1 MAKERPRLTRL
12 FSEFFNSEKSGGIV
26 LLACTIISIVLA
38 NSSWA
43 SNYISF
49 WHTEFQGHDLTH
61 WINDGLMAI
70 FFLLIGL
77 ELEREVYAGELS
89 SLQTAALPVVA
100 AIGGVLV
107 PAGIYVAF
115 NYGSPEQSGAGIPMA
130 TDIAFAI
137 GMLSMLG
144 KRVPASLKIFLT
156 ALAVM
161 DDLCA
166 ILVIAIFY
174 TSSIHWNYLLIG
186 AGIFAAMLVLNRMK
200 VHNLIPYLIGGV
212 ALWYCMLHSGIHATL
227 AGVLT
232 AFAIPFGSG
241 NKISTSYILQHWLH
255 APVAYVI
262 VPIFALANTSLVFE
276 GNWSAGLFTSA
287 GLGIYIGLV
296 LGKPLGILLF
306 SRIAVALNWCRL
318 PEDISWK
325 TLAGAGILGGIG
337 FTMSI
342 FITTLA
348 FSDAQHILLSKM
360 AILFASLTASLLGL
374 GWLYWTLPKNIQPNN
389 GA

>member
-1 MAKERPRLTRL
+1 MIKQRQRLTRL
-12 FSEFFNSEKSGGIV
+12 FTEFFQSEKSGGIV
-26 LLACTIISIVLA
+26 LLVCTILSIVLS
-38 NSSWA
+38 NSPVA

-49 WHTEFQGHDLTH
+49 WETEFQGHSFTH
-61 WINDGLMAI
+61 WINDGLMAV

-89 SLQTAALPVVA
+89 NLQSAALPVVA

-107 PAGIYVAF
+107 PAGIYLAF
-115 NYGSPEQSGAGIPMA
+115 NFGTAEQGGAGIPMA

-137 GMLSMLG
+137 GVLSMLG

-156 ALAVM
+156 ALAVI

-166 ILVIAIFY
+166 ILVIAVFY
-174 TSSIHWNYLLIG
+174 TNHIEWNYLLIG
-186 AGIFAAMLVLNRMK
+186 GGIFAVMLVLNRIK

-232 AFAIPFGSG
+232 AFAIPFSSG
-241 NKISTSYILQHWLH
+241 NKKSTSYILQHWLH

-262 VPIFALANTSLVFE
+262 IPIFALANTCIVFE
-276 GNWSAGLFTSA
+276 GDWTGGLLTTA

-306 SRIAVALNWCRL
+306 SRIAVALNWCKI
-318 PEDISWK
+318 PEDVNWK
-325 TLAGAGILGGIG
+325 IIAGAGILGGIG

-348 FSDAQHILLSKM
+348 FSDGQHIVLSKM
-360 AILFASLTASLLGL
+360 AILFASLTAAILGL
-374 GWLYWTLPKNIQPNN
+374 GWLSWSLRKK
-389 GA
+389 